1 MYSKCGS
8 MVEARRVFDGLER
21 NTHDAVS
28 WTALMF
34 GYVEN
39 KQELQALE
47 LFVSMAKVC
56 RPNARAFVV
65 ALKACTRVAANEGGK
80 VVAGDTIVKVRA
92 LENGMEIHRRAATDG
107 FDKNTIVSN
116 AVVEMYAQCGSLVDA
131 RAVLDRMVEHDEAS
145 WNALLLGYSQ
155 SGEQELAL
163 ELFELLSSSGRSG
176 GRPAYAAALKCCAE
190 LAAKED
196 GRTVDGKLVKLG
208 SLGKVMRIHSQAVK
222 IELDSDRFL
231 ASALVDTYAKCGSVL
246 DARRVFDSM
255 VLEGQDDLVLWTS
268 IMLAHADNGEG
279 RVTLEL
285 FSRIK
290 SQPWWSPRDP
300 QTMVAALK
308 ASGSSEVASLES
320 ARRIHA
326 EACRHGLIERDEALA
341 SCLVD
346 AYGRLGRSGDSQQVF
361 DSIPVKDP
369 LTWTALVA
377 GYSRVGDPELVF
389 RWFRKMV
396 DEKII
401 PDAIACVCVLAA
413 CSHAGLVDRGREFVR
428 EMEAKFG
435 IKPDIRHYSC
445 VIDMLGRANRLEEGL
460 AMAETMPVDPNAVT
474 WTTLLGACAKWKNA
488 TLGKIA
494 FERSRQ
500 THPSNFQLMANIYA

>member
-346 AYGRLGRSGDSQQVF
+346 AYGRLGRSGDSQQPRGRSGARLSLVSQ
-361 DSIPVKDP
+361 DGRREDHPGRHRLRVRARGLQPRRPRRQRPGVCTRDGGEVWDQARHP
-369 LTWTALVA
+369 AL
-377 GYSRVGDPELVF
+377 LV
-389 RWFRKMV
+389 RDR
-396 DEKII
+396 
-401 PDAIACVCVLAA
+401 
-413 CSHAGLVDRGREFVR
+413 HAGASKPAGRRSGDGGDDAGGSKCGDLDDAAGRLRQVEERDAGEDRV
-428 EMEAKFG
+428 
-435 IKPDIRHYSC
+435 
-445 VIDMLGRANRLEEGL
+445 
-460 AMAETMPVDPNAVT
+460 
-474 WTTLLGACAKWKNA
+474 
-488 TLGKIA
+488 
-494 FERSRQ
+494 
-500 THPSNFQLMANIYA
+500 